1 MKDKPK
7 IALSFFVSDKMLAK
21 QIKKHNKF
29 EVAFLLTLLID
40 KK

>member
-1 MKDKPK
+1 
-7 IALSFFVSDKMLAK
+7 MLAK

-29 EVAFLLTLLID
+29 KVAFLLTLLID